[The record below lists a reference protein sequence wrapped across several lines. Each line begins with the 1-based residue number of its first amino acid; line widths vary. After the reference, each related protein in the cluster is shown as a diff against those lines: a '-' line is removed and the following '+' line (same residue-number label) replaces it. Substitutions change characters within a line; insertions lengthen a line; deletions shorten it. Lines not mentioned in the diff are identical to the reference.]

1 MASISIVGPQG
12 GEHVN
17 LGSTKMRILEEGST
31 TAQRIGLT
39 VSTLPAH
46 TDGPPQHRHTKH
58 DEGFYIISG
67 TARFTTGQE
76 VHDALAGSLVMVPP
90 GVPHTFANPG
100 AEPMVLLTTFSPA
113 FYVQYF
119 RDIAAT
125 IAQGRPMTQESLTEL
140 MARYATEP
148 SASSGEESA
157 TTS

>member
-17 LGSTKMRILEEGST
+17 LGSVKMRILEDGGT
-31 TAQRIGLT
+31 TAQRMGLT
-39 VSTLPAH
+39 VSTLPPH
-46 TDGPPQHRHTKH
+46 TDGPAQHRHTAH

-67 TARFTTGQE
+67 TARFTSGNDVQ
-76 VHDALAGSLVMVPP
+76 DAPAGSLIMIPP

-100 AEPMVLLTTFSPA
+100 VEPMMLLTTFSPA

-119 RDIAAT
+119 RDIDAM
-125 IAQGRPMTQESLTEL
+125 IAQGRPMTHDSLAEL

-148 SASSGEESA
+148 SASSADAE
-157 TTS
+157 